1 MLVLLILKNDVL
13 YICIAYLSSEPNFH
27 SAVLPCCDMGHERA
41 CMKAICFRLKS
52 VFALSTIG
60 QHWWLFSPEVG
71 VINHVN
77 IFRPTDSWVRRFS
90 ISMVFSHIRV
100 YHYIKKKKKRGLKKL
115 HTTALHHTK
124 PEYIERGLKKLHTTA
139 LHHTKTEYIGRG
151 LKKLHTTALHHTNL
165 NT

>member
-1 MLVLLILKNDVL
+1 MTFL

-52 VFALSTIG
+52 VFALSTTG

-77 IFRPTDSWVRRFS
+77 IFRPTEQSFS
-90 ISMVFSHIRV
+90 IHMNYTIPELEDLVSAWFFSHIRV
-100 YHYIKKKKKRGLKKL
+100 YHYIKNKNKRGLKKL

-124 PEYIERGLKKLHTTA
+124 P
-139 LHHTKTEYIGRG
+139 EYIGRG